1 MGYNRTKGRAR
12 LLLEVGIRW
21 GETPR
26 QVARWVDVTL
36 TMVGNSEAPHA
47 LTWVSEGL
55 LAGLEPGKF
64 YMDMSTVSPEASQRL
79 AFRQITRIQHL
90 RIAGDGCIWQ
100 S

>member
-47 LTWVSEGL
+47 LTGVPEGL
-55 LAGLEPGKF
+55 LAGLETGKF
-64 YMDMSTVSPEASQRL
+64 SVGMSTVSPEASRRL
-79 AFRQITRIQHL
+79 ATQALMQISRI
-90 RIAGDGCIWQ
+90 
-100 S
+100 